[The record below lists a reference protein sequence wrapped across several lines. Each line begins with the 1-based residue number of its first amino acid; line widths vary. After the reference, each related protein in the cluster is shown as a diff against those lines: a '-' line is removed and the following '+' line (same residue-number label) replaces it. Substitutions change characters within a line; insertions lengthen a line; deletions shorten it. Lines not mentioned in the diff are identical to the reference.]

1 LKEIANDM
9 EFYRS
14 AWKPWKACIW
24 PGHCLICLGMVLKD
38 SAWKAWVPVFDR
50 GLELMLEIIFF
61 KSDFF

>member
-1 LKEIANDM
+1 M
-9 EFYRS
+9 
-14 AWKPWKACIW
+14 IW
-24 PGHCLICLGMVLKD
+24 NSTGQHGSLGRPVSGLGMVLKD